1 MSPSQQASFTRCKLL
16 SAVIWLFLPTFILI
30 AFRASPWE
38 RHFRA
43 LPFNDSYDAMFVAAT
58 GGIGLSSLW
67 LLFSYNRYRQ
77 RTKRTVLPA
86 YSDWRNAVDLFELF
100 ACASLGILNFVA
112 GAPAAGMFWSAA
124 FFSLLAGSMALLRA

>member
-1 MSPSQQASFTRCKLL
+1 MSPSQQASFTRRKLL
-16 SAVIWLFLPTFILI
+16 SAAIWLFVPTFTLI

-67 LLFSYNRYRQ
+67 FLFSYNRDRH

-86 YSDWRNAVDLFELF
+86 YSDWRNAVDLSSK
-100 ACASLGILNFVA
+100 AQSV
-112 GAPAAGMFWSAA
+112 
-124 FFSLLAGSMALLRA
+124 